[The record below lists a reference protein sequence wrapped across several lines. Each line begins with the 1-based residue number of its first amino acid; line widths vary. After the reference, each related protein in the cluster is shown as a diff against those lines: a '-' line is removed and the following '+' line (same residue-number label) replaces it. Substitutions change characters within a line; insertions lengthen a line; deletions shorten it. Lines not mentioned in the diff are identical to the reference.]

1 MLQRTPRRKI
11 VQIFAEHLDIVLA
24 CVAKRHVARDVR
36 REQQILRPSE
46 RMIGGQRLGHD
57 HVERRAG
64 KMAGIQRR
72 NERILINGRATADVD
87 NVCPLRQQR
96 HAHAV
101 QDTHRVRRGGK
112 GHEEKIRLRQDL
124 IKLCDGMNG
133 VKIRVRAAAAAHA
146 GQARGMKRTHAA
158 GKFGSNVACAKAG
171 DARAVER
178 VDAYDGADYTFM
190 EQSFGAVSA
199 VAICA
204 SGLMGLPLAVSGLR
218 EMKILKRLRV
228 TPVSPVFVLGVE
240 LSMYIVYCA
249 VSLATLSVAAL
260 LWGVRLRGSL
270 LAFLGSWALTMLST
284 LSVGMLAGGVA
295 KDTKQASVIASI
307 LYFPMLVFSGT
318 TLPIEV
324 MPKAMQKTVSV
335 FPLTQGISMMK
346 NTFLGISTGSA
357 LLPIGVMLGVTALC
371 TVLAVRFFR
380 WE

>member
-1 MLQRTPRRKI
+1 MKRFFTFLKTELKLSLRDMNMP
-11 VQIFAEHLDIVLA
+11 IFAVIMPLIIFI
-24 CVAKRHVARDVR
+24 
-36 REQQILRPSE
+36 IL
-46 RMIGGQRLGHD
+46 
-57 HVERRAG
+57 
-64 KMAGIQRR
+64 GI
-72 NERILINGRATADVD
+72 IYGTK
-87 NVCPLRQQR
+87 P
-96 HAHAV
+96 
-101 QDTHRVRRGGK
+101 
-112 GHEEKIRLRQDL
+112 
-124 IKLCDGMNG
+124 
-133 VKIRVRAAAAAHA
+133 
-146 GQARGMKRTHAA
+146 
-158 GKFGSNVACAKAG
+158 
-171 DARAVER
+171 
-178 VDAYDGADYTFM
+178 AYDGASHTFM

-204 SGLMGLPLAVSGLR
+204 SGLMGLPLAVSSLR

-249 VSLATLSVAAL
+249 VSLLTLSAAAL
-260 LWGVRLRGSL
+260 LWDVRLRGSL
-270 LAFLGSWALTMLST
+270 LAFLGSWLLTMLST
-284 LSVGMLAGGVA
+284 LSIGMLAGGVA